1 MSAYRPRCFSNI
13 NNFFDELIAMSL
25 SKAVNKFDDLII
37 MVDFN
42 VDITKEVCSVNDKL
56 KKIYDTF
63 NLIMILQQA

>member
-1 MSAYRPRCFSNI
+1 MHTDHDVSRTLI
-13 NNFFDELIAMSL
+13 LFFDELIAMSL
-25 SKAVNKFDDLII
+25 SKAVNKLDDLII

-42 VDITKEVCSVNDKL
+42 IDITKEVCLVNDKL